1 MARATMDITFQCPGK
16 NVRPSIKIF
25 FFSKKELFL
34 IKDLHYIFPI
44 EFFFCSLD
52 IHLFVALL
60 DFFEGKNATL
70 FISAMG
76 KIYYST
82 YILISNWIY
91 RQMSKLISNHETYTK
106 LIFCERLMCG
116 TIYTFAQK
124 LNDKREKLPKR
135 DILFRNKRFMLDEMT
150 QRSTWKFAIFY
161 VYKNPKL
168 LFPFFISFHAML
180 LYFFP

>member
-25 FFSKKELFL
+25 FFQKKRAIAILDQGLALHFSYRIFFLLFR
-34 IKDLHYIFPI
+34 YPSV
-44 EFFFCSLD
+44 CSIVIGFLR
-52 IHLFVALL
+52 
-60 DFFEGKNATL
+60 EKNATL

-150 QRSTWKFAIFY
+150 QRNDSKFTIFHIY
-161 VYKNPKL
+161 ENP
-168 LFPFFISFHAML
+168 
-180 LYFFP
+180 

>member
-25 FFSKKELFL
+25 FFSKKRAIAILDQGLALHFSYRIFFLLFR
-34 IKDLHYIFPI
+34 YPSV
-44 EFFFCSLD
+44 CS
-52 IHLFVALL
+52 IVI
-60 DFFEGKNATL
+60 DFLREKNATL

-124 LNDKREKLPKR
+124 LNDKSEKYL
-135 DILFRNKRFMLDEMT
+135 N
-150 QRSTWKFAIFY
+150 
-161 VYKNPKL
+161 KL
-168 LFPFFISFHAML
+168 LGR
-180 LYFFP
+180 

>member
-25 FFSKKELFL
+25 FFFKKKRAIAILDQGLALHFSYRIFFLLFR
-34 IKDLHYIFPI
+34 YPSV
-44 EFFFCSLD
+44 CS
-52 IHLFVALL
+52 IVI
-60 DFFEGKNATL
+60 DFLREKNATL

-124 LNDKREKLPKR
+124 LNDKSEKYL
-135 DILFRNKRFMLDEMT
+135 N
-150 QRSTWKFAIFY
+150 
-161 VYKNPKL
+161 KL
-168 LFPFFISFHAML
+168 LGSKPSNIAIL
-180 LYFFP
+180 NIEY

>member
-25 FFSKKELFL
+25 FFQKKRAIAILDQGLALHFSYRIFFLLFR
-34 IKDLHYIFPI
+34 YPSV
-44 EFFFCSLD
+44 CS
-52 IHLFVALL
+52 IVI
-60 DFFEGKNATL
+60 DFLREKNATL

-124 LNDKREKLPKR
+124 LNDKSEKYL
-135 DILFRNKRFMLDEMT
+135 N
-150 QRSTWKFAIFY
+150 
-161 VYKNPKL
+161 KL
-168 LFPFFISFHAML
+168 LGSTATVTHA
-180 LYFFP
+180 